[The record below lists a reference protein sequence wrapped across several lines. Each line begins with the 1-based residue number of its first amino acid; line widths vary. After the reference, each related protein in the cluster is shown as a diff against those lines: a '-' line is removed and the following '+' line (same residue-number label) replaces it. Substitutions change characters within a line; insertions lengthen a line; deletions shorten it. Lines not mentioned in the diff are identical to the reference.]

1 MKNFFN
7 KLKTI
12 RLNQVFDWMDRK
24 IVYVPALLLS
34 IALAIV
40 SLIFH
45 ETNKYWSGA
54 TFYFVAAPILYTA
67 FRKARN
73 PIAPFGEIDTV
84 KRMLRTPEERAT
96 YRQILGIIT
105 LYLFAAGIANA
116 IIGAG
121 MLVLAL

>member
-1 MKNFFN
+1 MEKI
-7 KLKTI
+7 L
-12 RLNQVFDWMDRK
+12 DWIDRR
-24 IVYVPALLLS
+24 IVYVPTLLLS

-40 SLIFH
+40 SLILH

-84 KRMLRTPEERAT
+84 KRMLRTPEKRAT